1 MPNRPL
7 AVVVLAAG
15 KGTRMRSDLPKAL
28 QTLCGEPMLGALLR
42 TVSALKARKTVVI
55 AGHRIDL
62 VKDFL
67 SRAGFSVAVV
77 DQVKL
82 LGSGHA
88 VARSKNALKNFDGDV
103 LVLYCDTPLLSVQ
116 TLEELRRRQ
125 EEKKALCTMLSVRMP
140 DPSGYGRVKR
150 RWDGTVDRIV
160 EHNDA
165 SPDELRISEINV
177 GAYVFKAKEL
187 FEALAQVR
195 PNPKKKEYYLTDA
208 VEILARQGRVEAI
221 CVKDPKETAGVNTRK
236 DLAEL
241 EAHMQQKILDTL
253 LEKGVRI
260 RDPRTTTID
269 ANVSI
274 GADTVV
280 HPHTV
285 IEEGTVIGKNCQI
298 GPFAR
303 IRGGSKIG
311 DGVII
316 GNFVEVVRSSVGKG
330 SQVKHLSYLG
340 DAQVGSDVNVGAGTI
355 TANFDGKKKHKTVI
369 QDKAKIG
376 SGTVLVAPVRVGRGA
391 VTGAGA
397 VVTKGCDVP
406 AGSIVVGVP
415 AKKLDRSKKKR

>member
-7 AVVVLAAG
+7 AVVILAAG

-42 TVSALKARKTVVI
+42 TAEALKPQKTVVV

-62 VKDFL
+62 VKKYL
-67 SRAGFSVAVV
+67 KEAGFSAAVV

-88 VARSKNALKNFDGDV
+88 VARSKSALKNFKGDV
-103 LVLYCDTPLLSVQ
+103 LVLYCDTPLLSAG
-116 TLEELRRRQ
+116 TLEALRRRQ
-125 EEKKALCTMLSVRMP
+125 EEKNALGTMLSVQMP
-140 DPSGYGRVKR
+140 DPTGYGRVKR

-165 SPDELRISEINV
+165 SKDELRIREINV

-187 FEALAQVR
+187 FEALARVR
-195 PNPKKKEYYLTDA
+195 LNPKKKEYYLTDA

-221 CVKDPKETAGVNTRK
+221 CVRDPKETAGVNTRR

-274 GADTVV
+274 GADTVI

-316 GNFVEVVRSSVGKG
+316 GNFVEVVRSTVGKG

-340 DAQVGSDVNVGAGTI
+340 DARVGSGVNVGAGTI
-355 TANFDGKKKHKTVI
+355 TANFDGKRKHTTLI

-406 AGSIVVGVP
+406 AGGTVVGVP
-415 AKKLDRSKKKR
+415 AKKLDRSKKR